1 MIEKFSIPF
10 NREEYTT
17 DELKQLINMFQD
29 SNFMQCCLEELER
42 RKNISEEC
50 YNIIKEGN
58 CYFHTYDNDF
68 YLSFITINK
77 IENNEIIYSSIY
89 INKPNST
96 VTYYS
101 NICCYIEEFYE
112 DIIKNSKCI
121 SSDIYNSTKIICD
134 KFIEDKKDLGNDFVK
149 SIENITEKF

>member
-1 MIEKFSIPF
+1 MIENFSIPF

-17 DELKQLINMFQD
+17 VELKQLINMFQD

-42 RKNISEEC
+42 RENISKEC
-50 YNIIKEGN
+50 YNMIKEGN

-96 VTYYS
+96 VTYYIFS
-101 NICCYIEEFYE
+101 VDGEEYYMCDFMVMD
-112 DIIKNSKCI
+112 DIGGYVWYTN
-121 SSDIYNSTKIICD
+121 N
-134 KFIEDKKDLGNDFVK
+134 LP
-149 SIENITEKF
+149 